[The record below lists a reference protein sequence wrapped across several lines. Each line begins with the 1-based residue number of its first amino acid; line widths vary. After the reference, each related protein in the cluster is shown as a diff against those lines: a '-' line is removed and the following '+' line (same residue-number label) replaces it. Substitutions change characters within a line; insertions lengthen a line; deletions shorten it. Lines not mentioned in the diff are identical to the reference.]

1 MNTATITWTIL
12 IGTFGANPADSM
24 VGSRPNII
32 IIMPDDQGKGDL
44 SCHGHPVLKTPH
56 LDRMHAESLRFTQ
69 FFVSPT
75 CSPTRASLLTGRH
88 EFKSGVTH
96 TINERERLALSATTL
111 QQLLKQAGYTTGIF
125 GKWHLGDEDPYQPN
139 RRGFDESFIHGA
151 GGIGQTFPGS
161 CGDAPD
167 NKYFD
172 PVLRRNGTFV
182 KTKGYCTDLFFD
194 AAKRWVEERSQA
206 DQSFFVMITPN
217 APHSPL
223 VSPGER
229 YDAIYRD
236 QLVGGKKLSRDA
248 VAYLSMISNIDDNVG
263 KFQETIRR
271 LGIEHKTLVIYLTD
285 NGGTFTQLYSAGMR
299 GAKGTPYEGGT
310 RVSSFWQWPGRLAAG
325 RDVSALAAHIDLLPT
340 LCELAGATLPVDL
353 AIDGK
358 SLLPILNDPETNWP
372 DRFLFTHVG
381 RWEKGKASESKYK
394 QCAIRSNRFRLVNN
408 VELYD
413 LEQDPKET
421 KNVFDQFPMEVAAM
435 RQAYDA
441 WWVEAC
447 AGMVNE
453 DAIGPKVNPFKE
465 AYWKQF
471 GGGP

>member
-1 MNTATITWTIL
+1 M
-12 IGTFGANPADSM
+12 
-24 VGSRPNII
+24 
-32 IIMPDDQGKGDL
+32 
-44 SCHGHPVLKTPH
+44 
-56 LDRMHAESLRFTQ
+56 
-69 FFVSPT
+69 
-75 CSPTRASLLTGRH
+75 TGRH

-111 QQLLKQAGYTTGIF
+111 PQLLKQAGYATGIF

-139 RRGFDESFIHGA
+139 RRGFDESLIHGA

-161 CGDAPD
+161 CGDAPN

-172 PVLRRNGTFV
+172 PTLRHNGTFV
-182 KTKGYCTDLFFD
+182 TTKGYCTDLFFD
-194 AAKRWVEERSQA
+194 AATRWIEQRSQT
-206 DQSFFVMITPN
+206 DQPFFAMITPN

-229 YDAIYRD
+229 YDSLHRG
-236 QLVGGKKLSRDA
+236 QLIQGKPLSDGA

-263 KFQETIRR
+263 KFQEAIRR
-271 LGIEHKTLVIYLTD
+271 LGIEKRTLVIYMTD

-310 RVSSFWQWPGRLAAG
+310 RVSSFWQWSGRLPAG

-340 LCELAGATLPVDL
+340 LCALAGATIPTDL
-353 AIDGK
+353 SIDGK
-358 SLLPILNDPETNWP
+358 SLLPILGDPQASWP
-372 DRFLFTHVG
+372 DRYLFTHVG
-381 RWEKGKASESKYK
+381 RWEKGKAAESKYK
-394 QCAIRSNRFRLVNN
+394 QCAIRSSRFRLVNN
-408 VELYD
+408 IELYD
-413 LEQDPKET
+413 VANDPGET
-421 KNVFDQFPMEVAAM
+421 TNVIDHFPTEVAEM
-435 RQAYDA
+435 RHAYDR
-441 WWVEAC
+441 WWEEAR

-453 DAIGPKVNPFKE
+453 DAVSLKINPFKE